1 MATIVKTEK
10 RPLSLFGRLF
20 RGLFLAF
27 NLMMLFWMVSAMGA
41 FSQLRSKSDAESLEQ
56 SIGAVAGFGVLI
68 GLWIVI
74 DLVLGILV
82 LTTRAPK
89 VLVEETVKPR
99 WDARF
104 RGNTERPGL
113 GRRRDDRPLQAAAG
127 GTAAGRATAS

>member
-20 RGLFLAF
+20 RGLLLAF

-41 FSQLRSKSDAESLEQ
+41 FSQLRSEFDAESLEQ

-74 DLVLGILV
+74 DLILRESSCWR
-82 LTTRAPK
+82 RAPRRSWSK
-89 VLVEETVKPR
+89 KPSNR
-99 WDARF
+99 V
-104 RGNTERPGL
+104 GMPI
-113 GRRRDDRPLQAAAG
+113 
-127 GTAAGRATAS
+127 